1 MPIQSIQINK
11 KKFGIG
17 ICVFILLFFSSC
29 ASNVLENA
37 EKLYQQKRLPE
48 AVIYYEKYYTENP
61 KSEKAD
67 YAAYMSGLINSSM
80 ANCSKA
86 IKNFEF
92 LIKTYP
98 KSKYYEESYFR
109 AFYCPNYI
117 YPKHK
122 TSYFGDSKS
131 YGKNAMEIV
140 NFNYK
145 TFSQIDFLSRVY
157 AGKKRISAQKKK
169 YIINGVNIV
178 EKSDYASNIIIKY
191 PIPNEWNEKN
201 ASYKSEIVGK
211 ISVKAGEFDNC
222 LRVIQKN
229 GEALT
234 ANYYAPDIGRILTS
248 SIFRDKE
255 TRIMELIKYE

>member
-1 MPIQSIQINK
+1 
-11 KKFGIG
+11 
-17 ICVFILLFFSSC
+17 
-29 ASNVLENA
+29 
-37 EKLYQQKRLPE
+37 
-48 AVIYYEKYYTENP
+48 
-61 KSEKAD
+61 
-67 YAAYMSGLINSSM
+67 
-80 ANCSKA
+80 
-86 IKNFEF
+86 
-92 LIKTYP
+92 
-98 KSKYYEESYFR
+98 
-109 AFYCPNYI
+109 
-117 YPKHK
+117 
-122 TSYFGDSKS
+122 
-131 YGKNAMEIV
+131 MEIV

-248 SIFRDKE
+248 SIFKDKE